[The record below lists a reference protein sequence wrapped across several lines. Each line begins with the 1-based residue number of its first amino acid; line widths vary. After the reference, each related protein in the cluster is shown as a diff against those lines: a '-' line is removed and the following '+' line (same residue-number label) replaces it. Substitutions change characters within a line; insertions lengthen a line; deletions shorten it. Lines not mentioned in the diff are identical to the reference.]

1 MVEVKTTNPANGYV
15 MGHAQG
21 MHAIMVLT
29 SALWSD
35 KTKMAK
41 CKVDYNVQA
50 GTVTIANAEYK
61 YEFTN
66 VPLLWDGSIDLYRV
80 YVDYIQELRDK
91 EVI

>member
-41 CKVDYNVQA
+41 CVAKRLCCSYA
-50 GTVTIANAEYK
+50 KGFREI
-61 YEFTN
+61 
-66 VPLLWDGSIDLYRV
+66 GRRSR
-80 YVDYIQELRDK
+80 
-91 EVI
+91 